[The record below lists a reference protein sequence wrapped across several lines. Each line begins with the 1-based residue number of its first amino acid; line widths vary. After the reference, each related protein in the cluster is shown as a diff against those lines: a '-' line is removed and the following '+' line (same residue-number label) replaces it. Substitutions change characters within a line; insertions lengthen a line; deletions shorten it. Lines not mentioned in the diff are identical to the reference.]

1 MKIIIIVL
9 IALYSLFVFVVGDTA
24 QKGMLLSVLVLTG
37 LIALFYKYST
47 LARTIMSRYEELK
60 KAVFTADNITHF
72 IDDLDTHKDAFK
84 DRKMDPGLEV
94 NHTIGVLKRAKL
106 LAGISKDAKEEEV
119 IKADDSAQT
128 LQSPQSKTTLH
139 SNQL

>member
-9 IALYSLFVFVVGDTA
+9 IAFYSIFVFIVGDTA
-24 QKGMLLSVLVLTG
+24 QKGMLLSVLVLIG

-72 IDDLDTHKDAFK
+72 IDDLEIQKDAFK
-84 DRKMDPGLEV
+84 DRKMDPGLDV

-106 LAGISKDAKEEEV
+106 LAGISKDANEEEV
-119 IKADDSAQT
+119 IRAEDTAQT
-128 LQSPQSKTTLH
+128 PQSPQSKTSLP
-139 SNQL
+139 SNQQ